1 MPKKSTEKSSKNR
14 VKRVV
19 EEFVLET
26 TNEMFWER
34 VLEIEKLA
42 NMKLREDEAF
52 VIVLKNP
59 QTGEEKRYENIRLKS
74 SMKTLN

>member
-1 MPKKSTEKSSKNR
+1 MPKTTTPKSTKNR
-14 VKRVV
+14 IKKVV
-19 EEFVLET
+19 EEFVIET
-26 TNEMFWER
+26 TNDIFWER
-34 VLEIEKLA
+34 VFEIEKLA

-74 SMKTLN
+74 SMRVQN